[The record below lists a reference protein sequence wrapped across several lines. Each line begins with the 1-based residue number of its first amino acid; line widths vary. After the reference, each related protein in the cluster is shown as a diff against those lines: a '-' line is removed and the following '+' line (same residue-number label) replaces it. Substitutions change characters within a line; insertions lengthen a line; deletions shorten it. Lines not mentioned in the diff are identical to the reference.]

1 MIPTSACVV
10 VESGPADAEQSVL
23 LLPGGWCTAV
33 FYEEL
38 MAEPALAGT
47 RLVAVTLPG
56 NGDVPAPADV
66 SMESYARLASSLAAE
81 YGCDVVVGHSCGA
94 NIALEMAASRGF
106 TGPVVLLA
114 PCFSRQDESRVV
126 RVPDRLA
133 RVLGW
138 LPFEALRRLLPLAVK
153 DSPLPPART
162 QVLVGELRKND
173 PRSMRRVMHA
183 YLRYLDRYGS
193 VASRLGESGVPAWVV
208 HGESGDGGMTADE
221 RRVMQ
226 AYASV
231 RIVTIPGPSFFTA
244 SEEPA
249 LVAGIVVQAL
259 HAGTEAPA

>member
-1 MIPTSACVV
+1 V
-10 VESGPADAEQSVL
+10 
-23 LLPGGWCTAV
+23 
-33 FYEEL
+33 
-38 MAEPALAGT
+38 
-47 RLVAVTLPG
+47 LVA
-56 NGDVPAPADV
+56 
-66 SMESYARLASSLAAE
+66 
-81 YGCDVVVGHSCGA
+81 
-94 NIALEMAASRGF
+94 
-106 TGPVVLLA
+106 
-114 PCFSRQDESRVV
+114 
-126 RVPDRLA
+126 
-133 RVLGW
+133 
-138 LPFEALRRLLPLAVK
+138 
-153 DSPLPPART
+153 
-162 QVLVGELRKND
+162 ELRKND

>member
-1 MIPTSACVV
+1 
-10 VESGPADAEQSVL
+10 
-23 LLPGGWCTAV
+23 
-33 FYEEL
+33 
-38 MAEPALAGT
+38 
-47 RLVAVTLPG
+47 
-56 NGDVPAPADV
+56 
-66 SMESYARLASSLAAE
+66 
-81 YGCDVVVGHSCGA
+81 
-94 NIALEMAASRGF
+94 
-106 TGPVVLLA
+106 
-114 PCFSRQDESRVV
+114 
-126 RVPDRLA
+126 
-133 RVLGW
+133 
-138 LPFEALRRLLPLAVK
+138 
-153 DSPLPPART
+153 
-162 QVLVGELRKND
+162 
-173 PRSMRRVMHA
+173 MHA